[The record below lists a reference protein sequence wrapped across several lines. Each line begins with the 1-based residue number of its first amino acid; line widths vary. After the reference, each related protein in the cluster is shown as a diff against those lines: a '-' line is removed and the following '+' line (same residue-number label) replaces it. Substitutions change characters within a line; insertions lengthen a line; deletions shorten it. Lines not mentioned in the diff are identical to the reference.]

1 MIETEYAR
9 RIDSSGR
16 LVLPSKLREQL
27 NLSVGDVCT
36 FYLHDDENGERYL
49 CIKCPEFESE
59 IAYAKRI
66 LKENGIT
73 SL

>member
-1 MIETEYAR
+1 MTETEYAR

-16 LVLPSKLREQL
+16 LVLPAKLREML
-27 NLSVGDVCT
+27 NLSVGDVCN
-36 FYLHDDENGERYL
+36 FYLHDEPNGERFL
-49 CIKCPEFESE
+49 CIKCPDFENE
-59 IAYAKRI
+59 IEYAKRI